1 MVTAIEVRERS
12 GIYFLDIKKCIKY
25 RTGND
30 VHIQGLLFREI
41 FLYIII
47 TTTTCIQFYFSAWKS
62 KIVQS

>member
-1 MVTAIEVRERS
+1 MVTAIEVK
-12 GIYFLDIKKCIKY
+12 GQVFIFLDIKKCIKY

-30 VHIQGLLFREI
+30 IHIQGLLFREI

-47 TTTTCIQFYFSAWKS
+47 TTTTYIQFYFSAWKS